1 MRSRSSVV
9 APDRRPWPCSA
20 RRTQWRS
27 VSPEQPIF
35 SAIEWIAD
43 HWEVCSAWWSR
54 TIRTARARTSGEYGG
69 TRFVMAPSSQ
79 ESEPPENP
87 VRFTLVDS
95 EWLPMGSSSTRPKSR
110 IATGPAWSSTRSVGA
125 SPCLELIW
133 ADGGY
138 NAWQVDAAVAK
149 VPRLR
154 LEIVKRSDDIK
165 GFVVLPR
172 RWVVER
178 TFSWFGRNRR
188 LAKDFESL
196 AETMATFVTL
206 ASIQLA
212 LRR

>member
-79 ESEPPENP
+79 ESEPPE
-87 VRFTLVDS
+87 
-95 EWLPMGSSSTRPKSR
+95 TRY
-110 IATGPAWSSTRSVGA
+110 GSVGRIEKHMHD
-125 SPCLELIW
+125 L
-133 ADGGY
+133 
-138 NAWQVDAAVAK
+138 
-149 VPRLR
+149 
-154 LEIVKRSDDIK
+154 SDE
-165 GFVVLPR
+165 VLCVLP
-172 RWVVER
+172 V
-178 TFSWFGRNRR
+178 
-188 LAKDFESL
+188 L
-196 AETMATFVTL
+196 
-206 ASIQLA
+206 
-212 LRR
+212 LRRSELL

>member
-87 VRFTLVDS
+87 VRFITHIWLMPEDGRTEWTLIKVVIV
-95 EWLPMGSSSTRPKSR
+95 
-110 IATGPAWSSTRSVGA
+110 IAS
-125 SPCLELIW
+125 L
-133 ADGGY
+133 
-138 NAWQVDAAVAK
+138 
-149 VPRLR
+149 
-154 LEIVKRSDDIK
+154 
-165 GFVVLPR
+165 
-172 RWVVER
+172 VE
-178 TFSWFGRNRR
+178 G
-188 LAKDFESL
+188 
-196 AETMATFVTL
+196 
-206 ASIQLA
+206 
-212 LRR
+212 

>member
-35 SAIEWIAD
+35 LAIEWIAD

-87 VRFTLVDS
+87 VRFTPLAIHRAASVHLLKLML
-95 EWLPMGSSSTRPKSR
+95 E
-110 IATGPAWSSTRSVGA
+110 TG
-125 SPCLELIW
+125 
-133 ADGGY
+133 D
-138 NAWQVDAAVAK
+138 
-149 VPRLR
+149 
-154 LEIVKRSDDIK
+154 
-165 GFVVLPR
+165 FVR
-172 RWVVER
+172 
-178 TFSWFGRNRR
+178 
-188 LAKDFESL
+188 
-196 AETMATFVTL
+196 
-206 ASIQLA
+206 
-212 LRR
+212 

>member
-87 VRFTLVDS
+87 VRFSTVQSDGFQAHVAGALDGPFLVLFQQQGADQADH
-95 EWLPMGSSSTRPKSR
+95 GS
-110 IATGPAWSSTRSVGA
+110 
-125 SPCLELIW
+125 
-133 ADGGY
+133 
-138 NAWQVDAAVAK
+138 
-149 VPRLR
+149 
-154 LEIVKRSDDIK
+154 
-165 GFVVLPR
+165 
-172 RWVVER
+172 
-178 TFSWFGRNRR
+178 
-188 LAKDFESL
+188 
-196 AETMATFVTL
+196 
-206 ASIQLA
+206 
-212 LRR
+212 

>member
-79 ESEPPENP
+79 ELEPPENP
-87 VRFTLVDS
+87 VRFKIVIMDNLGS
-95 EWLPMGSSSTRPKSR
+95 HKRQAIRRLIRAAGAKLIFLPPY
-110 IATGPAWSSTRSVGA
+110 
-125 SPCLELIW
+125 SPDLNPIEQFFAKLKALLRK
-133 ADGGY
+133 AD
-138 NAWQVDAAVAK
+138 
-149 VPRLR
+149 
-154 LEIVKRSDDIK
+154 
-165 GFVVLPR
+165 
-172 RWVVER
+172 ER
-178 TFSWFGRNRR
+178 TP
-188 LAKDFESL
+188 
-196 AETMATFVTL
+196 
-206 ASIQLA
+206 
-212 LRR
+212 

>member
-1 MRSRSSVV
+1 MRSRSVV

-87 VRFTLVDS
+87 VRFSAPS
-95 EWLPMGSSSTRPKSR
+95 EFDLGRFMECERGLSHVGQRGPLAGEIAGAPATSDPGYRECCTVLSR
-110 IATGPAWSSTRSVGA
+110 S
-125 SPCLELIW
+125 
-133 ADGGY
+133 
-138 NAWQVDAAVAK
+138 
-149 VPRLR
+149 
-154 LEIVKRSDDIK
+154 
-165 GFVVLPR
+165 
-172 RWVVER
+172 
-178 TFSWFGRNRR
+178 
-188 LAKDFESL
+188 
-196 AETMATFVTL
+196 
-206 ASIQLA
+206 
-212 LRR
+212 

>member
-87 VRFTLVDS
+87 VRF
-95 EWLPMGSSSTRPKSR
+95 
-110 IATGPAWSSTRSVGA
+110 IGP
-125 SPCLELIW
+125 
-133 ADGGY
+133 
-138 NAWQVDAAVAK
+138 
-149 VPRLR
+149 
-154 LEIVKRSDDIK
+154 
-165 GFVVLPR
+165 
-172 RWVVER
+172 
-178 TFSWFGRNRR
+178 
-188 LAKDFESL
+188 
-196 AETMATFVTL
+196 
-206 ASIQLA
+206 LA
-212 LRR
+212 LDWAAQEGLHPPVDLAAQSRDLTFGDALHPHGPYQIVTERVEMPWT